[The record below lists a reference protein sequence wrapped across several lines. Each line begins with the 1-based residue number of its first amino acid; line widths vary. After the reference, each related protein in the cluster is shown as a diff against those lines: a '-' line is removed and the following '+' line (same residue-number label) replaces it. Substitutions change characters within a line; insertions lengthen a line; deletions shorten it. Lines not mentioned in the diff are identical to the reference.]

1 MNRPSDISEPW
12 PVPPI
17 EDQIRGLDAGRHEHV
32 AARFAERAFHKGTAE
47 VAYGPVPSPIG
58 ELTAVVSHQGVLALA
73 FESDDQDDVLEKVA
87 SKVSPTIV
95 DLPSAVH
102 EVRRNLDAYFS
113 GVLRFWSVPIDRSL
127 ITPFQ
132 DKVLKATTKIPRG
145 EVRTYGQIASAAGR
159 PKGAQAT
166 GQALGA
172 NPIPIVIPCHRV
184 VAADGSLRGY
194 AGGLDRKEFLL
205 NLERG
210 ESTLF

>member
-1 MNRPSDISEPW
+1 MNDISEPW
-12 PVPPI
+12 PVPTLVD
-17 EDQIRGLDAGRHEHV
+17 ELKDLQVGGHEQV
-32 AARFAERAFHKGTAE
+32 VARFAEQAFREGVAE
-47 VAYGPVPSPIG
+47 AAYGPVPSPIG
-58 ELTAVVSHQGVLALA
+58 EFIAVVSQRGLVALA
-73 FESDDQDDVLEKVA
+73 FESEDQDEVLDRVAAKVT
-87 SKVSPTIV
+87 PNLI
-95 DLPSAVH
+95 DLPSAVRS
-102 EVRRNLDAYFS
+102 VRQELDGYFT
-113 GVLRFWSVPIDRSL
+113 GHLRFFSMPLDRSL

-132 DKVLKATTKIPRG
+132 DRVLAATSRIPRG
-145 EVRTYGQIASAAGR
+145 EVRTYGQIAAAAGR

-172 NPIPIVIPCHRV
+172 NPIPVVIPCHRV